1 MSTKFRAPSSGTV
14 KTLNVRNGDYVH
26 QGDLVMVLGN
36 DDLQDNYQSAR
47 ENLFDLYEDLADT
60 KSDISFYTITSPI
73 DGVITAL

>member
-1 MSTKFRAPSSGTV
+1 M
-14 KTLNVRNGDYVH
+14 H

-47 ENLFDLYEDLADT
+47 ENLFDLYEDLANT
-60 KSDISFYTITSPI
+60 KSDRSFYTITLPI